1 MKKILF
7 SMLSLLVAMTMFA
20 QSESTRTMR
29 IVYNGEVVFSRDVSL
44 IDSITFM
51 KETIDEMQLPYV
63 PLPGDGKTTVVL
75 HIPENTP
82 RGCYA
87 VGTMNGWDI
96 NNTDFMFTPVV
107 GAQSERWVACTFDYN
122 YSEDWYDGLRMK
134 VIAIPSDPNAS
145 LSWDFQWGRN
155 SSSGW
160 ADNVILLDGIGNFDY
175 DYGYNEPP
183 VLIDLENNGIV
194 YMDVRDWYNSPIVQ
208 LNPAGLATFHVTV
221 PNNTPANAII
231 SIVGGFAE
239 NAWTLGA
246 YLLTRQNDG
255 SYYGQFE
262 IPANFEYKYVVG
274 LEGVEWSWDNSETLG
289 TRKMPVDLHAND
301 TIESW
306 NSIPEP
312 ILPGTAGADLAS
324 PIVHDFSV
332 TTDNTYPDFTKEN
345 TRSSDFDGEYV
356 LVVSRADAE
365 TPTHHLLKVSDLLK
379 GNINKIELSKEGIE
393 GGTHVVSAGCLSH
406 GHIYICNLTTDLRDG
421 ENLKVYHYASPEATP
436 EVWSWD
442 GNLGIDEFGNIIH
455 SVPRLGDN
463 ISVNLDENGNGYAFF
478 CGQEGSA
485 EKMYRIQI
493 TNFNQFSNPTE
504 IILEQAFP
512 YYGKVNQVDEDRYL
526 LTSHYMASTWLIDK
540 DGNPLVDIYFQSTAA
555 GLRPQTGEDPHV
567 VQYNGKTYLIFA
579 SPYTNMKRL
588 GVGPALYM
596 IDITEGTQVDIQT
609 ALQNLSDI
617 LWEDEDGIWEPD
629 FHYSLDV
636 LNIEAE
642 SRKTVAAC
650 AAQCNAAV
658 VNGKLLVYA
667 AATGAGFVIIE
678 FPAKSETPETPE
690 NPDEPEI
697 PTESIGVF
705 SVAEGK
711 IVTFAPGNL
720 QYTHTTNTWSFAS
733 TQYEIFGTGNV
744 INNPRYDPSL
754 SNKIDLFGW
763 STAAT
768 NFGASTSTDYN
779 DYSGSFV
786 DWGANKI
793 GNDAPN
799 TWRTLTNDEWS
810 YLRYYRTNANELV
823 GVAQVN
829 GVNGLVF
836 LPDNWTCPAGI
847 TFKSGFHSSS
857 GTEYYADYQTFTA
870 NQWSKLESAGAVFL
884 PAAGD
889 RLGLNVYD
897 VQYLGYY
904 WSIAEPNSYYAGY
917 FYFNSGVAE
926 MGIGDRYCGHSV
938 RLVKDL

>member
-63 PLPGDGKTTVVL
+63 PLPGEGKTTVVL

-122 YSEDWYDGLRMK
+122 YSEYWYDGLRMK

-155 SSSGW
+155 SSSSW

-175 DYGYNEPP
+175 GYNNEPP

-194 YMDVRDWYNSPIVQ
+194 YIDVRDWYNSPVQ

-221 PNNTPANAII
+221 PNNTPANALI

-246 YLLTRQNDG
+246 YLLTRQHDG

-274 LEGVEWSWDNSETLG
+274 LEGVEWSWDNCETLG

-332 TTDNTYPDFTKEN
+332 TTENTYVDFTTEN
-345 TRSSDFDGEYV
+345 TRGSDFDGEYV
-356 LVVSRADAE
+356 LIVSRADAE

-379 GNINKIELSKEGIE
+379 GNINKIELSKKRIK
-393 GGTHVVSAGCLSH
+393 GGTLVVSAGCLSH
-406 GHIYICNLTTDLRDG
+406 GHIYVCNMTTNLGNG
-421 ENLKVYHYASPEATP
+421 EDLKVYHYASPEATP

-442 GNLGIDEFGNIIH
+442 GVLSVTEFGDTIFATY
-455 SVPRLGDN
+455 RLGDN
-463 ISVNLDENGNGYAFF
+463 ISVNLDESGNGYAFF

-485 EKMYRIQI
+485 EKIYRVQI

-504 IILEQAFP
+504 IILGEAFP

-526 LTSHYMASTWLIDK
+526 LTSHYQYSTWLIDQ
-540 DGNPLVDIYFQSTAA
+540 DGNLLVDILFQTTAT
-555 GLRPQTGEDPHV
+555 GLKPQTGEDPRV
-567 VQYNGKTYLIFA
+567 VKYNGKTYLIFA
-579 SPYTNMKRL
+579 SPYNNMKRL

-609 ALQNLSDI
+609 ALQNLSDT
-617 LWEDEDGIWEPD
+617 LWFDEEGIWEPD
-629 FHYSLDV
+629 YHYSLDQA
-636 LNIEAE
+636 NIEAE
-642 SRKTVAAC
+642 TRKTVAAP

-667 AATGAGFVIIE
+667 AATGAGFTILE
-678 FPAKSETPETPE
+678 FSPAQE
-690 NPDEPEI
+690 
-697 PTESIGVF
+697 
-705 SVAEGK
+705 
-711 IVTFAPGNL
+711 
-720 QYTHTTNTWSFAS
+720 
-733 TQYEIFGTGNV
+733 
-744 INNPRYDPSL
+744 
-754 SNKIDLFGW
+754 
-763 STAAT
+763 
-768 NFGASTSTDYN
+768 
-779 DYSGSFV
+779 
-786 DWGANKI
+786 
-793 GNDAPN
+793 
-799 TWRTLTNDEWS
+799 
-810 YLRYYRTNANELV
+810 
-823 GVAQVN
+823 
-829 GVNGLVF
+829 
-836 LPDNWTCPAGI
+836 
-847 TFKSGFHSSS
+847 
-857 GTEYYADYQTFTA
+857 
-870 NQWSKLESAGAVFL
+870 
-884 PAAGD
+884 
-889 RLGLNVYD
+889 
-897 VQYLGYY
+897 
-904 WSIAEPNSYYAGY
+904 
-917 FYFNSGVAE
+917 
-926 MGIGDRYCGHSV
+926 
-938 RLVKDL
+938 